1 MYWICSQNNPKQG
14 LYTKKTLH
22 FSCFCLKYSN
32 FVFTPHR
39 RQSKTLLPMD
49 ERGSEIATTSVFE
62 CHLSPVGRLMD
73 IENFVSNF
81 FYLRSSIVLTFSI
94 AAYPAWFRCTLHDVT
109 VDISAHNWIKRQY
122 NILFRI
128 SCCSPLTASRFGLQH
143 IITLGLGKR

>member
-1 MYWICSQNNPKQG
+1 MFNEYTEYVAKTIQNKGYFFHVSVKN
-14 LYTKKTLH
+14 
-22 FSCFCLKYSN
+22 N

-81 FYLRSSIVLTFSI
+81 FLSTFVDSI
-94 AAYPAWFRCTLHDVT
+94 DVFDCRLSG
-109 VDISAHNWIKRQY
+109 VVSLY
-122 NILFRI
+122 
-128 SCCSPLTASRFGLQH
+128 AS
-143 IITLGLGKR
+143 

>member
-1 MYWICSQNNPKQG
+1 MFNEYTEYVAKTIQNKGYFFHVSVKN
-14 LYTKKTLH
+14 
-22 FSCFCLKYSN
+22 N
-32 FVFTPHR
+32 FVFTPRR

-73 IENFVSNF
+73 IENFVSNL

-109 VDISAHNWIKRQY
+109 VDISALN
-122 NILFRI
+122 
-128 SCCSPLTASRFGLQH
+128 
-143 IITLGLGKR
+143 

>member
-1 MYWICSQNNPKQG
+1 MFNEYTEYVAKTIQNKGYFFHVSVKN
-14 LYTKKTLH
+14 
-22 FSCFCLKYSN
+22 N

-81 FYLRSSIVLTFSI
+81 FLSTFVDSI
-94 AAYPAWFRCTLHDVT
+94 DVFDCRLSGA
-109 VDISAHNWIKRQY
+109 VSLY
-122 NILFRI
+122 
-128 SCCSPLTASRFGLQH
+128 AS
-143 IITLGLGKR
+143 